1 VTTLFVRAT
10 RLVNGTPRFLDPQE
24 SKTPE
29 PINIKLD
36 RGDYVGDLTPHANFD
51 ISTLTGG
58 TALHMR
64 ENVIIRV
71 YFYAAPSLVT
81 FYFLAHLHRSHR
93 LTEIYMVNAQKTYF
107 RVIFVLF
114 GVRTNYYFLYIFH
127 YFSPKT

>member
-1 VTTLFVRAT
+1 MTTLFVRAT

-71 YFYAAPSLVT
+71 YFYAPPR
-81 FYFLAHLHRSHR
+81 YFLLSSAPAQIAPFDRDLH
-93 LTEIYMVNAQKTYF
+93 
-107 RVIFVLF
+107 
-114 GVRTNYYFLYIFH
+114 G
-127 YFSPKT
+127 